1 VACVRIPVGSGVCGT
16 AAARR
21 ETVVVPD
28 VYEFPGHIACDADS
42 RSEIVVPLILS
53 GALVGV
59 LDLDSPRPD
68 RFDQDDARGLEA
80 MVAQL
85 LEASDLERL
94 FSSRS

>member
-1 VACVRIPVGSGVCGT
+1 MT
-16 AAARR
+16 RR
-21 ETVVVPD
+21 D
-28 VYEFPGHIACDADS
+28 LMSA
-42 RSEIVVPLILS
+42 